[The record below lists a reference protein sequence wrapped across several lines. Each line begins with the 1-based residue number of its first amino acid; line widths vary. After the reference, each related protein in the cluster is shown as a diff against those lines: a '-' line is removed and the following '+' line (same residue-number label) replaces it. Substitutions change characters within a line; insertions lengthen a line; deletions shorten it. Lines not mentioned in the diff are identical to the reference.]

1 MSNLRRRIYSYLCI
15 VVLLCATILSIR
27 PIISNMDKKNQD
39 FTAIPSGT
47 SFPLRCNLIT
57 DKEYINCPNTMWIDN
72 LTKIKTWLGI
82 NLDYWS
88 IKTYECK
95 LKVIKNPIREYVPS
109 EESLITSGRF
119 LTEINNGE
127 INHYIF
133 LSSPQ
138 EIECII
144 CSVRTDHYTG
154 FIGKICYIFEK
165 NYQKNMTIK
174 EFNRLLTCCVG
185 MKYPNKISQ

>member
-15 VVLLCATILSIR
+15 SILLCASILSIK
-27 PIISNMDKKNQD
+27 PIISHIDRNNQD

-47 SFPLRCNLIT
+47 SFPLRCNLGT

-72 LTKIKTWLGI
+72 LSKINTLLGI

-95 LKVIKNPIREYVPS
+95 LKVIKNPIRECIDS
-109 EESLITSGRF
+109 EDSLVTNGRF

-144 CSVRTDHYTG
+144 CSVRTDHYAG
-154 FIGKICYIFEK
+154 FFGEICYIFEK
-165 NYQKNMTIK
+165 NYQKSMTIK
-174 EFNRLLTCCVG
+174 EFQRLLTCCVD
-185 MKYPNKISQ
+185 MVYPKKHN